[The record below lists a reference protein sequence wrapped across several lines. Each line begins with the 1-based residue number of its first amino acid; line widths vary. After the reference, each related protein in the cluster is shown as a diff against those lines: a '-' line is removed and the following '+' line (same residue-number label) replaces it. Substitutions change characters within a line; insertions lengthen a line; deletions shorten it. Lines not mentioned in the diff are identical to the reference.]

1 MLYQYSLLLPGKS
14 RKHPVKFSL
23 PGHTLWQEVISL
35 DLRNQTITVGELLD
49 NPKSRAVFQRRFG
62 KFMNHPMVKAARSLT
77 LKQLAEMAA
86 VYLPKKTIEDT
97 IRELQRL

>member
-1 MLYQYSLLLPGKS
+1 M
-14 RKHPVKFSL
+14 
-23 PGHTLWQEVISL
+23 

-62 KFMNHPMVKAARSLT
+62 KLLKHPMAGAARTLT

-86 VYLPKKTIEDT
+86 VYLPPKTIRDT
-97 IRELQRL
+97 LEELERL